1 MTTTSHA
8 SYTEERPLVTV
19 REFLFSFLFVGIGS
33 LIGILSDF
41 TMFTLIIPLSIFLLI
56 YREWKLLS
64 KFKDLK
70 KDGVIR
76 FEPRFR
82 SNRREA
88 NRTLTIVIF
97 LIVIPMIL
105 SYFLSPLPWIS
116 LTMAFV
122 MAWPASN
129 ILEMALQ
136 RVIEMKTG
144 MKLRRFFNW
153 SSYGNETV
161 MKDYGWVLESN
172 EERHP

>member
-1 MTTTSHA
+1 MNGNCYRNLKTS
-8 SYTEERPLVTV
+8 
-19 REFLFSFLFVGIGS
+19 
-33 LIGILSDF
+33 
-41 TMFTLIIPLSIFLLI
+41 
-56 YREWKLLS
+56 
-64 KFKDLK
+64 K

-144 MKLRRFFNW
+144 
-153 SSYGNETV
+153 
-161 MKDYGWVLESN
+161 
-172 EERHP
+172 